1 MKESAGSMKPSTQI
15 IDFFLIKSSP
25 YHTLKQSHLIF
36 IKNSKIYNIMARPSL
51 IFLALLLVLAS
62 TQKST
67 TLSYLVDYEE

>member
-1 MKESAGSMKPSTQI
+1 
-15 IDFFLIKSSP
+15 
-25 YHTLKQSHLIF
+25 
-36 IKNSKIYNIMARPSL
+36 MARPSL